1 MNLYQNYTKI
11 TDILN
16 FHYIYKIQN
25 KKKTINGNIEFC
37 DEIQDYEYN
46 GL

>member
-1 MNLYQNYTKI
+1 MKLYQNYTNI

-25 KKKTINGNIEFC
+25 KRTINGNTEFC

-46 GL
+46 GQ